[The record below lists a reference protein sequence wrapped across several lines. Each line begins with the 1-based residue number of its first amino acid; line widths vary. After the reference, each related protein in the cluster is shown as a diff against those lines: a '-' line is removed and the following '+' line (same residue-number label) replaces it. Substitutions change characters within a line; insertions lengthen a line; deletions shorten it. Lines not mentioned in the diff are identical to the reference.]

1 MTGQS
6 LTLNVT
12 VRNRGDGSSGPTTLS
27 YFRSTDSTI
36 TSGDTEVGT
45 DHVAGLDAPGSSA
58 ESILTYAPSTP
69 GTYYYGACVDSVSR
83 ESDTTNN
90 CSAVVAATVSEF
102 KIENLPWVTD
112 GITEREGRVLDH
124 IRAIAQIDPSMSQ
137 RVAGSLWLSDGVTQG
152 ELGIVFSLLELAD
165 THPEIAVMVTTVPDE
180 AGSLMADVLTIFLGE
195 LLSSDPGRSE
205 QFLSQ
210 SWFQDGLT
218 EEEAALIVALRPT
231 LNDDVDSEE
240 VFADLLQRGHV
251 RSETISLPLAGE
263 IDLFAVGRSEFE
275 LEGLLERM
283 AFAVESMEGFM
294 GTPWPKPD
302 VIALLELESDLG
314 SYDGGWNAGAYV
326 VLKDPSKYTTYHE
339 LAHYYFK
346 STIGPQWLTEGGA
359 EFLNFYTLNL
369 TEGGTIDAD
378 YINGQWVIA
387 AACAPDGSANV
398 HGWNETG
405 AGSNLCP
412 YWLGHQFLGG
422 MYRALGHEVVS
433 SALRELYETSLT
445 MRRGAAEEEDEI
457 YQAFLT
463 NTPSS
468 QRDEFRFWY
477 HCLHGR
483 PIPGYTPAPKPA
495 HAPEIRDALVA
506 LYNATNGSGWKN
518 NENWLSEAPL
528 DQWYGVFTDCDGTL
542 THLSLTDNQITGPI
556 PSWLGNL
563 SNLRHLELAGNQITE
578 PIPSWL
584 GNLSNL
590 NVLGLGRN
598 QFTGPIPPELGNLSR
613 LGDFVISRQAQPPMC
628 T

>member
-613 LGDFVISRQAQPPMC
+613 LGGFVISRQAQPPMC

>member
-112 GITEREGRVLDH
+112 GITEREGRMLDH

-613 LGDFVISRQAQPPMC
+613 LGGFVISRQAQPPMC